1 MRSSM
6 SDKLKETVADTR
18 KRRLEGQET
27 KPSFVSGDTATGT
40 VRETSV
46 EDKDP
51 KPEEKPQD

>member
-1 MRSSM
+1 M